1 MHKKL
6 LVSVLLIISLIFS
19 VTFCYAENENMQNA
33 GENAKNALNSTGNAI
48 EDAAKGTG
56 DMMRDGVNAVKD
68 GAQNLGNNIKN
79 GVENTGN
86 AIKDGVEDMNNNMD
100 NNDNNTANGTV
111 QDTDRRN
118 ADNTNN
124 NYDATRTQAEED
136 VMGMTGN
143 TWSWIIIGVAAV
155 AIIALIWYYT
165 TQQTNRNRYNN
176 HDE

>member
-6 LVSVLLIISLIFS
+6 LISILLILSLIFS
-19 VTFCYAENENMQNA
+19 VSFCYAENENMQNA

-79 GVENTGN
+79 GVEDTGN
-86 AIKDGVEDMNNNMD
+86 AIKNGVDDMNNNDNM
-100 NNDNNTANGTV
+100 NNDNA
-111 QDTDRRN
+111 
-118 ADNTNN
+118 NN
-124 NYDATRTQAEED
+124 NYDATRTQAED
-136 VMGMTGN
+136 NVMGMAGN
-143 TWSWIIIGVAAV
+143 TWSWIIVGVAAI
-155 AIIALIWYYT
+155 AIIGLIWYYT